1 MKSKYFKLTLLI
13 MNIILVYLFYLVM
26 KGEKE
31 IMIDKFYFTNS
42 NFNYIDD
49 RDSNVILSL
58 EEIEA
63 YNKEIRNKASELYNL
78 NDYYKLSKEEISK
91 LILSYELPSGK
102 KYYNG
107 LLIDDKTKEEILS
120 NRNLENIQDIS
131 EPILGIIVKRANL
144 RSFPT
149 NINFYDSLDCPDCDC
164 LQKTELLVNTGV
176 LILSESR
183 DKLWYF
189 VVSPIYIG
197 WVLKENIAL
206 ANLNEFNF
214 FINNNNFSVVI
225 AKSIKLDDIV
235 LDMSVKLPKYNDKYI
250 LPVRNKDGYV
260 EGRNV
265 LINSEDIYD
274 NYLPYNKEN
283 VLKEAFKYEGTL
295 YSWGGYNSNVDCS
308 SFIKNVYGTFGFVF
322 PRNTS
327 SQNQSVGE
335 VISLSNKSDS
345 EKLALIKDTE
355 PSLLYQEG
363 HVMLYIGIKDNKY
376 YIIHA
381 SGEGSVRINVL
392 DNSNYLKKI
401 NKLVLVRK

>member
-149 NINFYDSLDCPDCDC
+149 NINFYD
-164 LQKTELLVNTGV
+164 
-176 LILSESR
+176 I
-183 DKLWYF
+183 
-189 VVSPIYIG
+189 
-197 WVLKENIAL
+197 
-206 ANLNEFNF
+206 
-214 FINNNNFSVVI
+214 
-225 AKSIKLDDIV
+225 
-235 LDMSVKLPKYNDKYI
+235 
-250 LPVRNKDGYV
+250 
-260 EGRNV
+260 
-265 LINSEDIYD
+265 
-274 NYLPYNKEN
+274 
-283 VLKEAFKYEGTL
+283 
-295 YSWGGYNSNVDCS
+295 
-308 SFIKNVYGTFGFVF
+308 
-322 PRNTS
+322 
-327 SQNQSVGE
+327 
-335 VISLSNKSDS
+335 
-345 EKLALIKDTE
+345 
-355 PSLLYQEG
+355 
-363 HVMLYIGIKDNKY
+363 
-376 YIIHA
+376 
-381 SGEGSVRINVL
+381 
-392 DNSNYLKKI
+392 
-401 NKLVLVRK
+401 

>member
-1 MKSKYFKLTLLI
+1 MNSKYFKLTLLI
-13 MNIILVYLFYLVM
+13 MNIILIYLFYLVM

-31 IMIDKFYFTNS
+31 IMMDKYYFTNS
-42 NFNYIDD
+42 DVNYTDN
-49 RDSNVILSL
+49 NVILSL
-58 EEIEA
+58 EEIDA
-63 YNKEIRNKASELYNL
+63 YNKEIMSKTSELYNL
-78 NDYYKLSKEEISK
+78 NDYYKLSKDKIRK

-107 LLIDDKTKEEILS
+107 LLIDAKTKEEILN
-120 NRNLENIQDIS
+120 NRNLENIQDIN

-149 NINFYDSLDCPDCDC
+149 NINFYDTLSADCDR
-164 LQKTELLVNTGV
+164 LQETELLVNTGV

-206 ANLNEFNF
+206 TNLNEFNF
-214 FINNNNFSVVI
+214 FINSNDFGVVI
-225 AKSIKLDDIV
+225 AKSIKIDDIV

-250 LPVRNKDGYV
+250 LPVKNKDGYV
-260 EGRNV
+260 EGRSIF
-265 LINSEDIYD
+265 INSEDIYD

-327 SQNQSVGE
+327 SQNQSAGK
-335 VISLSNKSDS
+335 VISLSNKTDS

-381 SGEGSVRINVL
+381 SGEGSVRVSVL

>member
-1 MKSKYFKLTLLI
+1 MNSKYFKLTLLI
-13 MNIILVYLFYLVM
+13 INIILIYLFYLVM

-31 IMIDKFYFTNS
+31 IMMDKYYFTNS
-42 NFNYIDD
+42 DVNYTYEQD
-49 RDSNVILSL
+49 NVILSL
-58 EEIEA
+58 EEIDA
-63 YNKEIRNKASELYNL
+63 YNKEIMSKTSELYNL
-78 NDYYKLSKEEISK
+78 NDYYKLSKDKIRK

-107 LLIDDKTKEEILS
+107 LLIDAKTKEEILN
-120 NRNLENIQDIS
+120 NRNLENIQDIN

-149 NINFYDSLDCPDCDC
+149 NINFYDTLSADCDR
-164 LQKTELLVNTGV
+164 LQETELLVNTGV

-206 ANLNEFNF
+206 TNLNEFNF
-214 FINNNNFSVVI
+214 FINSNDFGVVI
-225 AKSIKLDDIV
+225 AKSIKIDDIV

-250 LPVRNKDGYV
+250 LPVKNKDGYV
-260 EGRNV
+260 EGRSIF
-265 LINSEDIYD
+265 INSEDIYD

-327 SQNQSVGE
+327 SQNQSAGK
-335 VISLSNKSDS
+335 VISLSNKTDS

-381 SGEGSVRINVL
+381 SGEGSVRVSVL